1 MNYKRIFSLFLAAL
15 LTLSPIPAS
24 AVGSEEPPS
33 APEGLSAPPEVTYD
47 PIPTDTDPIP
57 DSSVKSALLMDA
69 ETGQIL
75 WGREPDTQREPASV
89 TKVMTMLLVCEA
101 LDEGTLQPDQ
111 MVTASAHAAE
121 MGGSQIF
128 LKEGEQMTVTD
139 LLKAVAVVSGNDAA
153 VALAEAVAG
162 TETAFVERMNQRAI
176 QLGME
181 QTHFVNCTGLP
192 VEGHLTTAHDIAIM
206 SRELLSHDRIRE
218 FTSIWMDSLRDG
230 EFALSSTNKLL
241 KSYDGCTGLKTGYTS
256 AAGHCISASARRD
269 DRELIAVVLGAADS
283 KERFSTAASLLD
295 WGFASFRSLTVTPD
309 GPIAPIPVTL
319 GKQPEVSVKVPSV
332 TLLLRAGDEGKVTT
346 EVELLPTLDAPVTTE
361 DIVGQMIVKVDGA
374 VAAVLPLNPTQS
386 VEKLDFQGTFV
397 AFLKNLFSCQ
407 W

>member
-1 MNYKRIFSLFLAAL
+1 MKYKRIFSLFLAAL
-15 LTLSPIPAS
+15 LTISPITAA
-24 AVGSEEPPS
+24 AVGSEAPPA

-57 DSSVKSALLMDA
+57 DSAVKSALLMDA
-69 ETGQIL
+69 QSGQIL
-75 WGREPDTQREPASV
+75 WSRDPDTQREPASV

-111 MVTASAHAAE
+111 LVTASVHASE

-128 LKEGEQMTVTD
+128 LKEGEQMTVTE

-162 TETAFVERMNQRAI
+162 TESAFVERMNQRAI

-192 VEGHLTTAHDIAIM
+192 VEGHLTTARDIAMM
-206 SRELLSHDRIRE
+206 SRELLRHDRIRE

-230 EFALSSTNKLL
+230 EFTLSSTNKLL

-269 DRELIAVVLGAADS
+269 DRELIAVVLNAADS
-283 KERFSTAASLLD
+283 KERFATAASLLD
-295 WGFASFRSLTVTPD
+295 WGFASFRSLTVAPE

-319 GKQPEVSVKVPSV
+319 GKQPEVAVTSPSV
-332 TLLLRAGDEGKVTT
+332 TLMLRAGDEGKVTT
-346 EVELLPTLDAPVTTE
+346 ELELLPTLEAPVTTE
-361 DIVGQMIVKVDGA
+361 DTVGQMIVKVDDA
-374 VAAVLPLNPTQS
+374 VAAVIPLNPAKN
-386 VEKLDFQGTFV
+386 VEKLDFQTTFV

>member
-1 MNYKRIFSLFLAAL
+1 MKYKRIVFLLLAAL
-15 LTLSPIPAS
+15 LLISPTTAAAAVDTEELSP
-24 AVGSEEPPS
+24 
-33 APEGLSAPPEVTYD
+33 LPEVTYD
-47 PIPTDTDPIP
+47 PIPADTDPIP
-57 DSSVKSALLMDA
+57 DSSVKSALLMDG

-75 WGREPDTQREPASV
+75 WSRDADTQREPASV

-101 LDEGTLQPDQ
+101 LDEGTLKPDQ
-111 MVTASAHAAE
+111 LVTTSAHASE

-128 LKEGEQMTVTD
+128 LKEGEQMTVND

-153 VALAEAVAG
+153 VALGEAIAG

-206 SRELLSHDRIRE
+206 SRELLRHDRIRA

-230 EFALSSTNKLL
+230 EFTLSSTNKLL
-241 KSYDGCTGLKTGYTS
+241 KSCEGCTGLKTGYTS

-283 KERFSTAASLLD
+283 KERFASAAALLD
-295 WGFASFRSLTVTPD
+295 WGFASFRTVTVTPD
-309 GPIAPIPVTL
+309 GPIAPIPVIQ
-319 GKQPEVSVKVPSV
+319 GKQPELTVKAPSV
-332 TLLLRAGDEGKVTT
+332 NLLLRAGDEGKITT
-346 EVELLPTLDAPVTTE
+346 QLELLSSVAAPVKAG
-361 DIVGQMIVKVDGA
+361 DAVGHFIVKVDDQ
-374 VAAVLPLNPTQS
+374 VAAVLPLTSGQS

-397 AFLKNLFSCQ
+397 AFLKNLFSNR